1 MDTIT
6 TILGLFA
13 AFFTTASY
21 VPQAIKTIRSKNTK
35 DIALSMYIMLSI
47 GGLLWLIYGVYSKSW
62 PIMIANG
69 ISLVVSCTILIF
81 KIKFK

>member
-1 MDTIT
+1 MDTI

-21 VPQAIKTIRSKNTK
+21 VPQAIKTIRSKDTK
-35 DIALSMYIMLSI
+35 DIALSMYILLCI
-47 GGLLWLIYGVYSKSW
+47 GGLLWFIYGVYSKSW

-69 ISLVVSCTILIF
+69 ISLLFSCTIMVF